1 MRVAGTIGLVF
12 AGVLASAGAAKA
24 GPLSTSEI
32 ASGFGAVV
40 FGNFSSTSDV
50 EGPLVVGGNMSGAS
64 HTFNNNPRSTPPAGF
79 GAVNVYGNA
88 SGGTYNVNNGG
99 NVYVG
104 GTNTAHYNFNGG
116 GSYLA
121 SVPNTI
127 SDFASVGTGPLG
139 LSAVLQTMAATST
152 IDAHD
157 NNNVQFNATP
167 VGGIAVFDV
176 TAAALQGYAGFKV
189 NLDGASTVVINV
201 DASGTG
207 GLVNLNN
214 HFNNEST
221 GRQNVIWNFY
231 DATSVSF
238 GTQWGG
244 LMLAPD
250 AAVTNSTDIEGVLV
264 AGSFNGRGELHDYA
278 FLGTIPEPKPV
289 PEPATL
295 ALFGLGL
302 GTIGLLRRRR

>member
-1 MRVAGTIGLVF
+1 M
-12 AGVLASAGAAKA
+12 AA
-24 GPLSTSEI
+24 
-32 ASGFGAVV
+32 
-40 FGNFSSTSDV
+40 
-50 EGPLVVGGNMSGAS
+50 
-64 HTFNNNPRSTPPAGF
+64 
-79 GAVNVYGNA
+79 
-88 SGGTYNVNNGG
+88 
-99 NVYVG
+99 
-104 GTNTAHYNFNGG
+104 

-139 LSAVLQTMAATST
+139 LSAVLQAMAATST

-214 HFNNEST
+214 HFNNEFHRPSERHLELLRRHLGQFRDAV
-221 GRQNVIWNFY
+221 GR
-231 DATSVSF
+231 
-238 GTQWGG
+238 
-244 LMLAPD
+244 PD
-250 AAVTNSTDIEGVLV
+250 ARAGRRRHQLDRYRGRVLV

-278 FLGTIPEPKPV
+278 FLGTSRNRRRSPNRRRWRCS
-289 PEPATL
+289 AS
-295 ALFGLGL
+295 ASAAF
-302 GTIGLLRRRR
+302 GLLRRRRR